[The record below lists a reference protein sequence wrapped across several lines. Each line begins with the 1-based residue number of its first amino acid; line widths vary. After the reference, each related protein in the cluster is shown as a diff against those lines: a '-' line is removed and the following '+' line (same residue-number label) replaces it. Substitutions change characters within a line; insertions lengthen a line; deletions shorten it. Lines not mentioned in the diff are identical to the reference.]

1 MRMMSYGIEDK
12 PRLAVAFPLAFQ
24 HVLSAFTGQIAVGML
39 LAMGFGLSVKETALL
54 IQCALFI
61 TGIATIIQSFGIG
74 KHIGARLPIVSGGSF
89 TLITPMVVAANNPNI
104 GIGGAFGAAL
114 VGSGVLF
121 ILGPIAIRY
130 LHKYFSP
137 TVTGAVVLTVG
148 ICIGATAFGNF
159 NVESETAMT
168 ELAIA
173 VMVVVVIVLLNFF
186 GKGLIKQCC
195 ILIGM
200 VIGYVVAAA
209 LGMVDF
215 SSIGEASWF
224 SMVKPFAW
232 GVNFNVGAIL
242 TICAVHIGT
251 LMEMVGDT
259 TGLVTAV
266 SNRLPTSEELSRT
279 IRGGGITGMF
289 ASAFNGAPVITG
301 SANVGIVAM
310 TGVGSRFVTG
320 LGGIIF
326 LAFAVFPKLAQL
338 LALIPN
344 CVMAG
349 AVLVMCGQISA
360 SGLRVISMGD
370 FTEAGLGGIIFLAFA
385 VFPKL
390 AQLLALIP
398 NCVMAGAVLVMCGQ
412 ISASGLRVISMGD
425 FTERN
430 TTILAIALAIG
441 IGGNFGVA
449 NLAFLPSTVTTIFT
463 GIPGT
468 ALVALVLN
476 MILPKAAEDEVT
488 DVKIEGEIPA
498 VQ

>member
-168 ELAIA
+168 ELAVA

-338 LALIPN
+338 LALIPQLCYGRSCPCN
-344 CVMAG
+344 VRSDIGVRAPGYQHGRFYREKHNHPGHCAG
-349 AVLVMCGQISA
+349 YWHRRQFR
-360 SGLRVISMGD
+360 SG
-370 FTEAGLGGIIFLAFA
+370 
-385 VFPKL
+385 
-390 AQLLALIP
+390 
-398 NCVMAGAVLVMCGQ
+398 
-412 ISASGLRVISMGD
+412 
-425 FTERN
+425 
-430 TTILAIALAIG
+430 
-441 IGGNFGVA
+441 
-449 NLAFLPSTVTTIFT
+449 
-463 GIPGT
+463 
-468 ALVALVLN
+468 
-476 MILPKAAEDEVT
+476 
-488 DVKIEGEIPA
+488 
-498 VQ
+498 

>member
-173 VMVVVVIVLLNFF
+173 VMVVVVSLSTLKFPNAVAPIQIPTVSTTAPVTVGLKYLCKYLIAMVVVVIVLLNFF

-370 FTEAGLGGIIFLAFA
+370 FTE
-385 VFPKL
+385 
-390 AQLLALIP
+390 
-398 NCVMAGAVLVMCGQ
+398 
-412 ISASGLRVISMGD
+412 
-425 FTERN
+425 RN

>member
-1 MRMMSYGIEDK
+1 
-12 PRLAVAFPLAFQ
+12 
-24 HVLSAFTGQIAVGML
+24 
-39 LAMGFGLSVKETALL
+39 
-54 IQCALFI
+54 
-61 TGIATIIQSFGIG
+61 
-74 KHIGARLPIVSGGSF
+74 
-89 TLITPMVVAANNPNI
+89 
-104 GIGGAFGAAL
+104 
-114 VGSGVLF
+114 
-121 ILGPIAIRY
+121 
-130 LHKYFSP
+130 
-137 TVTGAVVLTVG
+137 
-148 ICIGATAFGNF
+148 
-159 NVESETAMT
+159 
-168 ELAIA
+168 
-173 VMVVVVIVLLNFF
+173 
-186 GKGLIKQCC
+186 
-195 ILIGM
+195 M

-266 SNRLPTSEELSRT
+266 SNRLPTSEG
-279 IRGGGITGMF
+279 IIQDHRGGGITGMF

-344 CVMAG
+344 CYGRSCPCNVRPDIRPG
-349 AVLVMCGQISA
+349 
-360 SGLRVISMGD
+360 SGL
-370 FTEAGLGGIIFLAFA
+370 
-385 VFPKL
+385 
-390 AQLLALIP
+390 
-398 NCVMAGAVLVMCGQ
+398 
-412 ISASGLRVISMGD
+412 SAWAILRRETQPS
-425 FTERN
+425 
-430 TTILAIALAIG
+430 LAIALAIG

-463 GIPGT
+463 SIPRYG
-468 ALVALVLN
+468 
-476 MILPKAAEDEVT
+476 PGCPC
-488 DVKIEGEIPA
+488 VKT
-498 VQ
+498 

>member
-1 MRMMSYGIEDK
+1 MRKMSYGIEDK
-12 PRLAVAFPLAFQ
+12 PQLVVAFPLAFQ

-39 LAMGFGLSVKETALL
+39 LAMGFGLNVKETALL

-89 TLITPMVVAANNPNI
+89 TLIAPMVVAANNPEI

-114 VGSGVLF
+114 AGSAVLF
-121 ILGPIAIRY
+121 ILGPVAIKF

-148 ICIGATAFGNF
+148 VCIGATAFGNF
-159 NVESETAMT
+159 NAESPTALVE
-168 ELAIA
+168 LGIA
-173 VMVVVVIVLLNFF
+173 ALVIVVIILLNFF
-186 GKGLIKQCC
+186 GKGLAKQCC

-200 VIGYVVAAA
+200 VVGYIVAAA

-215 SSIGEASWF
+215 TAIGEASWF
-224 SMVKPFAW
+224 SMVKPFEW
-232 GVNFNVGAIL
+232 GVKFNVGAIL
-242 TICAVHIGT
+242 TVCAVHIGT

-266 SNRLPTSEELSRT
+266 EDRLPTSEELSRT

-289 ASAFNGAPVITG
+289 ASVFNGAPVITG

-326 LAFAVFPKLAQL
+326 LAFALFPKLAQL

-349 AVLVMCGQISA
+349 AVLVMCGQITA
-360 SGLRVISMGD
+360 SGLRVISMSE
-370 FTEAGLGGIIFLAFA
+370 FT
-385 VFPKL
+385 
-390 AQLLALIP
+390 
-398 NCVMAGAVLVMCGQ
+398 
-412 ISASGLRVISMGD
+412 D
-425 FTERN
+425 RN

-441 IGGNFGVA
+441 IGGNFGLA

-476 MILPKAAEDEVT
+476 IILPKSKEDEPEDRKFEEDFKDGINSDGTVNM
-488 DVKIEGEIPA
+488 EA
-498 VQ
+498 

>member
-114 VGSGVLF
+114 VGCGVLF

-370 FTEAGLGGIIFLAFA
+370 FTE
-385 VFPKL
+385 
-390 AQLLALIP
+390 
-398 NCVMAGAVLVMCGQ
+398 
-412 ISASGLRVISMGD
+412 
-425 FTERN
+425 RN

-488 DVKIEGEIPA
+488 DVKLEGEIPA

>member
-1 MRMMSYGIEDK
+1 MAPIRQVKVLNIKNKRRTSYIRQKWREYQKQELVMRMMSYGIEDK

-279 IRGGGITGMF
+279 IRGG
-289 ASAFNGAPVITG
+289 VITG

-310 TGVGSRFVTG
+310 TGVGSRFVT
-320 LGGIIF
+320 
-326 LAFAVFPKLAQL
+326 
-338 LALIPN
+338 
-344 CVMAG
+344 
-349 AVLVMCGQISA
+349 
-360 SGLRVISMGD
+360 
-370 FTEAGLGGIIFLAFA
+370 GLGGIIFLAFA

-488 DVKIEGEIPA
+488 DVKLEGEIPA

>member
-159 NVESETAMT
+159 NVESKTAMT
-168 ELAIA
+168 ELAVA

-349 AVLVMCGQISA
+349 AVLVMCVQISA

>member
-1 MRMMSYGIEDK
+1 MRKMSYGVEDK
-12 PRLAVAFPLAFQ
+12 PRLVVAFPLAFQ

-39 LAMGFGLSVKETALL
+39 LAMGFGLNVRETALL

-74 KHIGARLPIVSGGSF
+74 KHIGARFPIVSGGSF
-89 TLITPMVVAANNPNI
+89 TLIAPMVVAANNPDV

-114 VGSGVLF
+114 AGSAVLF
-121 ILGPIAIRY
+121 LLGPIAIRF
-130 LHKYFSP
+130 LHRYFSP

-148 ICIGATAFGNF
+148 VCIGATAFGNF
-159 NVESETAMT
+159 NPESETALL
-168 ELAIA
+168 ELGIA
-173 VMVVVVIVLLNFF
+173 VLVILVIVLLNFF
-186 GKGLIKQCC
+186 GKGLAKQCC

-200 VIGYVVAAA
+200 IIGYIIAAV

-215 SSIGEASWF
+215 SAIGEASWF
-224 SMVKPFAW
+224 SMVRPFEW
-232 GVNFNVGAIL
+232 GVKFKMGAIL
-242 TICAVHIGT
+242 TVCAVHIGT

-266 SNRLPTSEELSRT
+266 EDRLPTSEELSRT
-279 IRGGGITGMF
+279 IRGGGITGMI
-289 ASAFNGAPVITG
+289 ASVFNGAPVITG

-326 LAFAVFPKLAQL
+326 LVFAILPKLAQL

-349 AVLVMCGQISA
+349 AVLVMCGQIAA
-360 SGLRVISMGD
+360 SGLRVISMG
-370 FTEAGLGGIIFLAFA
+370 E
-385 VFPKL
+385 
-390 AQLLALIP
+390 
-398 NCVMAGAVLVMCGQ
+398 
-412 ISASGLRVISMGD
+412 

-441 IGGNFGVA
+441 IGGNFGLA
-449 NLAFLPSTVTTIFT
+449 NLSFLPPTITTIFT

-476 MILPKAAEDEVT
+476 MILPKSTEEETEEVKFDEQ
-488 DVKIEGEIPA
+488 IPV
-498 VQ
+498 VQQ